1 MLPAQWAALDRR
13 VWQMAFARS
22 INTMGLSLVMAFLGV
37 YIVEHRGYPAW
48 QYGVVALLANVC
60 QSLSNAWAGNLS
72 DRIGRRPLITRALF
86 VRSAFIALLGTQVLI
101 DAPLWLLGINM
112 VVTSSLRGCFEPV
125 AYALVA
131 DVARGEQRIAA
142 FGIQRMGTNLGWALG
157 PALGGLLTLF
167 MPYGAVF
174 FIAAAG
180 MVVAGVMTLRI
191 EDPVRRMETGPVPR
205 IDLHDSLREAFRDRT
220 MRLLLVATFLCA
232 VLQTQMFSTFSIYMT
247 DKVGLTKADVGLLY
261 TINGAGVLLLQLP
274 ALGLLRRLGVRTVL
288 PWASLLDAIS
298 FAAIG
303 FASGFGG
310 AAMAMAMLT
319 SAEVLFDPAHQTAVA
334 EMTDPTHR
342 GRVFGVVGFS
352 QMIGVAIAPLIG
364 GVLLDTIGDDHAAM
378 WATIATIG
386 AAQTLCL
393 FAFIRRRHPQHDVK
407 PMIAMARRD
416 PKV

>member
-1 MLPAQWAALDRR
+1 
-13 VWQMAFARS
+13 
-22 INTMGLSLVMAFLGV
+22 
-37 YIVEHRGYPAW
+37 
-48 QYGVVALLANVC
+48 
-60 QSLSNAWAGNLS
+60 
-72 DRIGRRPLITRALF
+72 
-86 VRSAFIALLGTQVLI
+86 
-101 DAPLWLLGINM
+101 
-112 VVTSSLRGCFEPV
+112 
-125 AYALVA
+125 
-131 DVARGEQRIAA
+131 
-142 FGIQRMGTNLGWALG
+142 
-157 PALGGLLTLF
+157 
-167 MPYGAVF
+167 
-174 FIAAAG
+174 
-180 MVVAGVMTLRI
+180 
-191 EDPVRRMETGPVPR
+191 
-205 IDLHDSLREAFRDRT
+205 HDSLREAFRDRT

>member
-1 MLPAQWAALDRR
+1 
-13 VWQMAFARS
+13 MAFARA

-37 YIVEHRGYPAW
+37 YLVEDRGYPAW
-48 QYGVVALLANVC
+48 QYGVVALFANVC

-86 VRSAFIALLGTQVLI
+86 VRSAFIALLGTQVIL
-101 DAPLWLLGINM
+101 DAPLWTLGLNM

-157 PALGGLLTLF
+157 PMLGGILTVF
-167 MPYGAVF
+167 IPYGYVF
-174 FIAAAG
+174 YIAAAG
-180 MVVAGVMTLRI
+180 MVVAGFVTLRI
-191 EDPVRRMETGPVPR
+191 EDPVRRMDTGPVPVV
-205 IDLHDSLREAFRDRT
+205 DLHDSIREAFRDRT
-220 MRLLLVATFLCA
+220 LRLLLYGTFLCA
-232 VLQTQMFSTFSIYMT
+232 VMQTQMFSTLSIYIT
-247 DKVGLTKADVGLLY
+247 DKVGLSKADMGLLY

-274 ALGLLRRLGVRTVL
+274 ALGLLRRVGVRTVL
-288 PWASLLDAIS
+288 PWGSLLDAIS
-298 FAAIG
+298 FGLIG
-303 FASGFGG
+303 IASGFGG
-310 AAMAMAMLT
+310 AAFAMAMLT
-319 SAEVLFDPAHQTAVA
+319 TASVLFDPAHQTAVA
-334 EMTDPTHR
+334 EMTDPSQR

-352 QMIGVAIAPLIG
+352 QMIGVAIAPLLG
-364 GVLLDTIGDDHAAM
+364 GVLLDTIGDNHVAM

-386 AAQTLCL
+386 GAQTLCL
-393 FAFIRRRHPQHDVK
+393 FAFVRRRHPHHDVK